1 MNKLKLIILTGFLF
15 ISGTSSASLCD
26 DNPNDL
32 MCASGLG
39 GLAGDL
45 FKSPEKTSD
54 DSNSNNEETSDFCEE
69 NPNDLMCTL
78 GGGFPNGSLSLE
90 GLEDGLNNVG
100 SNIKGGIDNI
110 ITGASDFGGG
120 FFEGALETVSEVLGN
135 GEIYGLTKKLLGH
148 IVKSNYHYVKALNIQ
163 IDAEIEK
170 DFAECI
176 GDKFCS
182 SSSMDRIISLSP
194 QIIREIERINRDS
207 EKLGAKALE
216 EFEKGNIETS
226 LAWSEGGIVLAQFA
240 LAAQAAS
247 VSCTAAANADE
258 QIVQI
263 IGGIACLGSIAVI
276 ADITGSVNKF
286 YASIKIRGESK
297 DLYEFS
303 KANGLQPPQKSG
315 PS

>member
-1 MNKLKLIILTGFLF
+1 MNKLKLVTLAGFLL
-15 ISGTSSASLCD
+15 ISGVTNASFCD

-32 MCASGLG
+32 MCISDLG
-39 GLAGDL
+39 SF
-45 FKSPEKTSD
+45 FKSPEKVLGD
-54 DSNSNNEETSDFCEE
+54 GNSNSKETSDFCEK
-69 NPNDLMCTL
+69 NPNDLMCSL
-78 GGGFPNGSLSLE
+78 GGNFSTDDLNLD
-90 GLEDGLNNVG
+90 GLEDSLNNIG
-100 SNIKGGIDNI
+100 SNIKSGINNI
-110 ITGASDFGGG
+110 TSGAADFGSG
-120 FFEGALETVSEVLGN
+120 FFEGALETVSEFLGN

-148 IVKSNYHYVKALNIQ
+148 IAKSNYHYVKALNIQ

-194 QIIREIERINRDS
+194 QIIKEIERINKNS
-207 EKLGAKALE
+207 EKLDAKALE
-216 EFEKGNIETS
+216 DFEKGNIETS

-240 LAAQAAS
+240 LATQAAS
-247 VSCTAAANADE
+247 VSCAIAANSNE

-263 IGGIACLGSIAVI
+263 LGGIACIGSIAVI

-286 YASIKIRGESK
+286 YTSVKIRGESK

-303 KANGLQPPQKSG
+303 KANGIQPPQESG

>member
-1 MNKLKLIILTGFLF
+1 MNKLKLIILTGFLL

-26 DNPNDL
+26 DNPDDL
-32 MCASGLG
+32 MCVSGLG

-54 DSNSNNEETSDFCEE
+54 DRNSNNKETSDFCDD
-69 NPNDLMCTL
+69 NPDDLICTL
-78 GGGFPNGSLSLE
+78 GGGLPTGSLSLE
-90 GLEDGLNNVG
+90 GFEGGLSNIG
-100 SNIKGGIDNI
+100 SNIEDGINNVVS
-110 ITGASDFGGG
+110 GVSDFGEG
-120 FFEGALETVSEVLGN
+120 FFEGALETVSEFLGN

-163 IDAEIEK
+163 IDAETEK

-194 QIIREIERINRDS
+194 QIMREIERINRDS
-207 EKLGAKALE
+207 EKLSTKALE

-247 VSCTAAANADE
+247 VSCTAAANSDE
-258 QIVQI
+258 QIIQI
-263 IGGIACLGSIAVI
+263 IGGIACIGSIAVI

-286 YASIKIRGESK
+286 YTSIKIRGESK

>member
-1 MNKLKLIILTGFLF
+1 MNKLKLIILISFLF
-15 ISGTSSASLCD
+15 ISSISIASFCD

-32 MCASGLG
+32 MCGS
-39 GLAGDL
+39 LAGSL
-45 FKSPEKTSD
+45 FNSPDKTSND
-54 DSNSNNEETSDFCEE
+54 GSTNSEETSDFCEK
-69 NPNDLMCTL
+69 NPNDLMCSL
-78 GGGFPNGSLSLE
+78 GGNFSTDSLSLD
-90 GLEDGLNNVG
+90 GLEDGLNNIG
-100 SNIKGGIDNI
+100 SNIESGINNI
-110 ITGASDFGGG
+110 ASEVADFGGG
-120 FFEGALETVSEVLGN
+120 FFEGALETVSEFLGN

-148 IVKSNYHYVKALNIQ
+148 IAKSNYYYVKALNIQ
-163 IDAEIEK
+163 IDAETEK

-194 QIIREIERINRDS
+194 QIIKEIERINKNS
-207 EKLGAKALE
+207 EKLDEKALK

-226 LAWSEGGIVLAQFA
+226 LAWSEGGVVLAQFA
-240 LAAQAAS
+240 IAAQAAS
-247 VSCTAAANADE
+247 ASCAIAANSDE

-263 IGGIACLGSIAVI
+263 LGGVACIGSITVI

-286 YASIKIRGESK
+286 YTSIKTRGESK

-303 KANGLQPPQKSG
+303 KANGIQPPQESG